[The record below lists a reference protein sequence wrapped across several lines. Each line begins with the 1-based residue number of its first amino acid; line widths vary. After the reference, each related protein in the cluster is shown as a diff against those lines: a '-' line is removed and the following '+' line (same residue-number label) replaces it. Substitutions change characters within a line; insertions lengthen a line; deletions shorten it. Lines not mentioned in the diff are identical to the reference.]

1 MIKTLSDHTGSNPNS
16 MYSQLLN
23 QWRYFMEVTQ
33 EQYEASTQELFHFI
47 ENSPSC
53 FHAIAEAAAMLA
65 SHGFTE
71 LMEETIWKLE
81 KGKSYF
87 VRRSGSALIGF
98 KIPEQDF
105 SNFQIIAS
113 HSDSPSF
120 KLKENPEM
128 KTAGH
133 YTKLNVER
141 YGGMICAPW
150 FDRPLS
156 IAGKVM
162 VREGNRFVSRLVNL
176 DRDLVMIVNLAVH
189 MNRGVNDGYSY
200 NAQKDLLPIFG
211 DECADGAL
219 LDLVA
224 DSLGVAKDSIVGTDL
239 YLYNRMKGSIW
250 GARREFISSPKLDD
264 LQCAFS
270 SVKALIEG
278 GNETGVSVCAILDNE
293 EVGSGSKQGA
303 RSPFLHDV
311 LRRISLA
318 FGKSEEEH
326 FASLASSFLVSA
338 DNGHAIHPNY
348 EEKCD
353 PVNKPHLGGGV
364 LIKFAGSQSYTT
376 DSVSYALFR
385 SILDDEN
392 IPYQLFFNRSDLPG
406 GSTLGNLSTSHV
418 AINSVD
424 IGVAQL
430 AMHSPYET
438 GSIKDTFQL
447 TAAMTAFYQYSILA
461 DGNGCYVVQKA

>member
-1 MIKTLSDHTGSNPNS
+1 MNA
-16 MYSQLLN
+16 
-23 QWRYFMEVTQ
+23 TQ
-33 EQYEASTQELFHFI
+33 AQYEASTRELFHFI

-53 FHAIAEAAAMLA
+53 FHAVA
-65 SHGFTE
+65 STSDILSKHGFTE
-71 LMEETIWKLE
+71 LMENNIWKLE

-87 VRRSGSALIGF
+87 VRRNDSAIIAF
-98 KIPEQDF
+98 KIPENDF
-105 SNFQIIAS
+105 KNFQIIAS
-113 HSDSPSF
+113 HSDSPTF

-141 YGGMICAPW
+141 YGGMICSPW

-162 VREGNRFVSRLVNL
+162 VRQGNQFTSRLINL
-176 DRDLVMIVNLAVH
+176 DQDLVMIVNLAIH
-189 MNRGVNDGYSY
+189 MNRNINDGYSF
-200 NAQKDLLPIFG
+200 NPQKDLLPIFG
-211 DECADGAL
+211 SECADGAL
-219 LDLVA
+219 LDLIANTLNV
-224 DSLGVAKDSIVGTDL
+224 SKESIVGTEL
-239 YLYNRMKGSIW
+239 YLYNRMKGCIW
-250 GARREFISSPKLDD
+250 GANREFISAPKLDD

-270 SVKALIEG
+270 SVNALVQS
-278 GNETGVSVCAILDNE
+278 NNNTNVSVCAILDNE
-293 EVGSGSKQGA
+293 EVGSGTKQGA
-303 RSPFLHDV
+303 RSPFLSDV
-311 LRRISLA
+311 LKRISIA
-318 FGKSEEEH
+318 FGKSDEEH

-353 PVNKPHLGGGV
+353 PVNKPYLGGGV
-364 LIKFAGSQSYTT
+364 LIKFAGNQSYTT

-385 SILDDEN
+385 SILDDEK
-392 IPYQLFFNRSDLPG
+392 IPYQLFFNRSDQPG

-438 GSIKDTFQL
+438 GSIKDTLQL
-447 TAAMTAFYQYSILA
+447 TNAMTAFYQHTILS
-461 DGNGCYVVQKA
+461 DGNGCYTIHKN

>member
-1 MIKTLSDHTGSNPNS
+1 MNI
-16 MYSQLLN
+16 
-23 QWRYFMEVTQ
+23 TQ
-33 EQYEASTQELFHFI
+33 AQYEASSQELFQFI

-53 FHAIAEAAAMLA
+53 FHAIATAAKILTK
-65 SHGFTE
+65 HGFTE
-71 LMEETIWKLE
+71 LMEGNIWNLE
-81 KGKSYF
+81 RGKSYF
-87 VRRSGSALIGF
+87 VRRNDSAIIGF
-98 KIPEQDF
+98 KIPEKTF
-105 SNFQIIAS
+105 KSFQIIAS

-141 YGGMICAPW
+141 YGGMICSPW

-162 VREGNRFVSRLVNL
+162 IREGNHFTSRLVNL
-176 DRDLVMIVNLAVH
+176 DQDLVMIVNLAVH
-189 MNRGVNDGYSY
+189 MNRGVNEGYSF

-211 DECADGAL
+211 NECADGSL
-219 LDLVA
+219 FSLISKSLDIP
-224 DSLGVAKDSIVGTDL
+224 KDSIVGADL
-239 YLYNRMKGSIW
+239 YLYNRMKGCIW
-250 GARREFISSPKLDD
+250 GANREFISAPKLDD
-264 LQCAFS
+264 LQCAFASIQALVHS
-270 SVKALIEG
+270 S
-278 GNETGVSVCAILDNE
+278 NTSNVSVCAILDNE

-303 RSPFLHDV
+303 RSPFLSDV
-311 LRRISLA
+311 LKRISNS

-326 FASLASSFLVSA
+326 FASLASAFLVSA

-353 PVNKPHLGGGV
+353 PVNKPYMGGGV
-364 LIKFAGSQSYTT
+364 LIKFAGNQSYTT

-385 SILDDEN
+385 SILDDEH
-392 IPYQLFFNRSDLPG
+392 IPYQLFFNRSDQPG

-418 AINSVD
+418 AINSID

-438 GSIKDTFQL
+438 GSVKDTLQL
-447 TAAMTAFYQYSILA
+447 TNAMTAFYRHSICT
-461 DGNGCYVVQKA
+461 DGAGGYTLSI